1 MGAKYASTISS
12 MPAEA
17 QVDGT
22 MMGSHLNDF
31 DDIKG
36 LPHFPAGTKSLL
48 SKCLTPDVW
57 EACKD
62 RRDKYG
68 FSFK

>member
-1 MGAKYASTISS
+1 MGFKYASAIAST
-12 MPAEA
+12 ENENGF
-17 QVDGT
+17 DGT
-22 MMGSHLNDF
+22 FMGSHLRDW

-36 LPHFPAGTKSLL
+36 MPYFPAGTTSLL
-48 SKCLTPDVW
+48 ARCLTRDVW